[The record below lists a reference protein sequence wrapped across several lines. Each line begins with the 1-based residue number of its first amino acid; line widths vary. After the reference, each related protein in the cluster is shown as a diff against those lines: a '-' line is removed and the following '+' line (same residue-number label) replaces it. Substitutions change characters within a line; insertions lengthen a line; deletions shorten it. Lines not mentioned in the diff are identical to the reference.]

1 MKQQFLNHLKQG
13 AVSMPE
19 MASLLNITE
28 RQVRLLAQEI
38 KNENIENAKLGWL
51 LISGCF
57 GYKITT
63 DLNEIRLFVQKTHNF
78 AMSLL
83 KQTSATSK
91 FLNHELDKELGVLI
105 D

>member
-38 KNENIENAKLGWL
+38 KNENLENAKQGWNL
-51 LISGCF
+51 VSGNY